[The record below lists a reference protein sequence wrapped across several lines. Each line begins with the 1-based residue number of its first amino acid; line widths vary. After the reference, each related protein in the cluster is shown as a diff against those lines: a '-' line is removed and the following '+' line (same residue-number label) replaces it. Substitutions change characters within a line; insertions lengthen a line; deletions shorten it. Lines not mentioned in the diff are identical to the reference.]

1 MLFTEMVLIVASI
14 LLAFAL
20 DSWWQDRK
28 DAQEEVRL
36 LQGLQEEFRQNRQ
49 TLEYYLEFNQRG
61 IQQLA
66 ALTDAANSG
75 HWRQGPVSPDKA
87 LEGLVIP
94 PTSDL
99 GSGVLS
105 TLITS
110 GRLDLLRDQVLRN
123 RLAAWNGIYSELQD
137 DELLARQFVFDTV
150 LPYLVDMGVPLRGP
164 LSTAGQW
171 PTETR
176 ATDTDPAR
184 YQRLLDDPRF
194 ATLVDIRLAY
204 RIHTSKEFQQVMEMV
219 DGILADI
226 ERSLAAR

>member
-1 MLFTEMVLIVASI
+1 MLLTEMVLIVASI

-28 DAQEEVRL
+28 DAHEEVQL
-36 LQGLQEEFRQNRQ
+36 LQGLQEEFTQNRQ

-61 IQQLA
+61 IQQLTVLTA
-66 ALTDAANSG
+66 AASSG
-75 HWRQGPVSPDKA
+75 YWEQGPVSPDKA
-87 LEGLVIP
+87 MEGLVIP

-123 RLAAWNGIYSELQD
+123 KLAAWNGIYGELQD

-150 LPYLVDMGVPLRGP
+150 LPYLVEMGVPLRGP
-164 LSTAGQW
+164 LASAGQW
-171 PTETR
+171 PTQARE
-176 ATDTDPAR
+176 TDTDPAR

-194 ATLVDIRLAY
+194 ASLVDIRLAY
-204 RIHTSKEFQQVMEMV
+204 RIHTSKEFGEVMEMV
-219 DGILADI
+219 EGILADI
-226 ERSLAAR
+226 QRSLADR